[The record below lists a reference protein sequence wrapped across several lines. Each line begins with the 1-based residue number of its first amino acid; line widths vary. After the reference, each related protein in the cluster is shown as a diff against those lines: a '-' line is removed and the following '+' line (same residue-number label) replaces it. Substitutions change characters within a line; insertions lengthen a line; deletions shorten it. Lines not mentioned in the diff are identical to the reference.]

1 MTTITLDDLES
12 KVRQVI
18 TDLAPGGE
26 PVAVTLNGTVV
37 ATLSPPADQPSA
49 VGHHPKLSMT
59 AEEVDAFWAPWRE
72 VWEIIG
78 DRWPEGVSAVDA
90 VREQRRG

>member
-1 MTTITLDDLES
+1 
-12 KVRQVI
+12 
-18 TDLAPGGE
+18 
-26 PVAVTLNGTVV
+26 
-37 ATLSPPADQPSA
+37 
-49 VGHHPKLSMT
+49 MT